1 MKLGNAVL
9 TAENLVA
16 GYGEHAVCGPLDV
29 EVFSGQVLGMV
40 GENGAGKSTLLRTMI
55 GAQAAIEGDAHVLGL
70 MPDDRSALFR
80 SRVSVLLDEDAYFD
94 SLTVREHLSLVARGH
109 GLANPDAAVEGE
121 IDFFELRTVADAFPD
136 QLSSGQR
143 RKLLLASAF
152 IRPFDLL
159 VLDEPEQRLDTR
171 MRGLLAQRIA
181 KTAKKSAAVV
191 MVTHDAD
198 VAQAA
203 CSRAVIVDDGGA
215 RVVSTDEAVARIRR

>member
-9 TAENLVA
+9 TAENLIA
-16 GYGEHAVCGPLDV
+16 GYGDHAVCGPLDV

-80 SRVSVLLDEDAYFD
+80 SKVSVLLDEDAYFD

-109 GLANPDAAVEGE
+109 GLDNPDAAVEGE
-121 IDFFELRTVADAFPD
+121 IDFFELQLVADAFPD

-152 IRPFDLL
+152 IRPFELL
-159 VLDEPEQRLDTR
+159 ILDEPEQRLDTR

-181 KTAKKSAAVV
+181 RTAKKNVAVV

-203 CSRAVIVDDGGA
+203 CTRGVIVDDGAA
-215 RVVSTDEAVARIRR
+215 RVVGTDEAVARIRR

>member
-1 MKLGNAVL
+1 MKLGTAVL

-16 GYGEHAVCGPLDV
+16 GYGEQAICGPPDV
-29 EVFSGQVLGMV
+29 EVFPRQVLGMV

-55 GAQAAIEGDAHVLGL
+55 GAQAPIEGDARVLGL

-80 SRVSVLLDEDAYFD
+80 SKVSVLLDEDAYFD

-109 GLANPDAAVEGE
+109 GVANPEGSVESE
-121 IDFFELRTVADAFPD
+121 IEFFELRTVADAFPD

-152 IRPFDLL
+152 IRPFELL

-181 KTAKKSAAVV
+181 KTAKEDAAVV

-198 VAQAA
+198 VAKAA
-203 CSRAVIVDDGGA
+203 CTRAVIVDDGGA
-215 RVVSTDEAVARIRR
+215 RVVGTDEAVARIRR

>member
-1 MKLGNAVL
+1 MKLGKAVL

-55 GAQAAIEGDAHVLGL
+55 GAQAAIEGDAQVLGL

-80 SRVSVLLDEDAYFD
+80 SKVSVLLDEDAYFD

-109 GLANPDAAVEGE
+109 GLPNPDAAVEDE

-152 IRPFDLL
+152 IRPFELL

-181 KTAKKSAAVV
+181 RTAKKNAAVV

-198 VAQAA
+198 VAQVA
-203 CSRAVIVDDGGA
+203 CTRAVIVDDGGA
-215 RVVSTDEAVARIRR
+215 QVVGTDEAVARIRR

>member
-1 MKLGNAVL
+1 
-9 TAENLVA
+9 
-16 GYGEHAVCGPLDV
+16 
-29 EVFSGQVLGMV
+29 
-40 GENGAGKSTLLRTMI
+40 MI
-55 GAQAAIEGDAHVLGL
+55 GAQAAIDGDAHVLGL

-80 SRVSVLLDEDAYFD
+80 SKVSVLLDEDAYFD

-121 IDFFELRTVADAFPD
+121 IDFFELQTVADAFPD

-152 IRPFDLL
+152 VRPFELL

-181 KTAKKSAAVV
+181 RTAKKSAAVAHRRRTMRTSPKRRV
-191 MVTHDAD
+191 P
-198 VAQAA
+198 AA
-203 CSRAVIVDDGGA
+203 VVDDGGA

>member
-1 MKLGNAVL
+1 MKPGSAVL
-9 TAENLVA
+9 TAANLVA

-29 EVFSGQVLGMV
+29 QVLAGQVLGVV
-40 GENGAGKSTLLRTMI
+40 GENGAGKSTMLRTMI
-55 GAQAAIEGDAHVLGL
+55 GAQTPLSGEAHVLGL

-80 SRVSVLLDEDAYFD
+80 SKVSVLLDEDAYFD
-94 SLTVREHLSLVARGH
+94 SLTIREHLSLVARGH
-109 GLANPDAAVEGE
+109 GLATPDAAVESE
-121 IDFFELRTVADAFPD
+121 IGFFELQPVADAFPD

-152 IRPFDLL
+152 IRPFELL

-181 KTAKKSAAVV
+181 RTAKKNAAVV
-191 MVTHDAD
+191 MVTHDAE

-203 CSRAVIVDDGGA
+203 CTRAVIVDDGGA
-215 RVVSTDEAVARIRR
+215 RVVGTDEAVARIRR

>member
-16 GYGEHAVCGPLDV
+16 GYGDHAVCGPLDV
-29 EVFSGQVLGMV
+29 ELFSGQVLGMV

-80 SRVSVLLDEDAYFD
+80 SKVSVLLDEDAYFD

-109 GLANPDAAVEGE
+109 GVANPDAAVQGE
-121 IDFFELRTVADAFPD
+121 IDFFELQTVADAFPD

-152 IRPFDLL
+152 IRPFELL

-171 MRGLLAQRIA
+171 MRGLLARRIA
-181 KTAKKSAAVV
+181 LTAKKSGAVL

-203 CSRAVIVDDGGA
+203 CTRAVIVDDGGA
-215 RVVSTDEAVARIRR
+215 RVVTTDEAVARIRR

>member
-1 MKLGNAVL
+1 MKLGKAVL

-55 GAQAAIEGDAHVLGL
+55 GAQAAIEGDAQVLGL

-80 SRVSVLLDEDAYFD
+80 SKVSVLLDEDAYFD

-109 GLANPDAAVEGE
+109 GLPNPDAAVEGE

-152 IRPFDLL
+152 IRPFELL

-181 KTAKKSAAVV
+181 RTAKKNAAVV

-198 VAQAA
+198 VAQVA
-203 CSRAVIVDDGGA
+203 CTRAVIVDDGGA
-215 RVVSTDEAVARIRR
+215 RVVGTDEAVARIRR

>member
-16 GYGEHAVCGPLDV
+16 GYGEQAVCGPLDV

-80 SRVSVLLDEDAYFD
+80 SKVSVLLDEDAYFD

-215 RVVSTDEAVARIRR
+215 RVVGTDEAVARIRR

>member
-16 GYGEHAVCGPLDV
+16 GYGDHAVCGPLDV
-29 EVFSGQVLGMV
+29 ELFSGQVLGMV

-80 SRVSVLLDEDAYFD
+80 SKVSVLLDEDAYFD

-109 GLANPDAAVEGE
+109 GVANPDAAVQGE
-121 IDFFELRTVADAFPD
+121 IDFFELQTVADAFPD

-152 IRPFDLL
+152 IRPFELL

-171 MRGLLAQRIA
+171 MRGLLARRIA
-181 KTAKKSAAVV
+181 LTAKKSAAVL

-203 CSRAVIVDDGGA
+203 CTRAVIVDDGGA
-215 RVVSTDEAVARIRR
+215 RVVTTDEAVARIRR

>member
-80 SRVSVLLDEDAYFD
+80 SKVSVLLDEDAYFD
-94 SLTVREHLSLVARGH
+94 SLTVLEHLALVARGH

-121 IDFFELRTVADAFPD
+121 IDFFELHTVADAFPD

-203 CSRAVIVDDGGA
+203 CTRAVIVDDGGA

>member
-1 MKLGNAVL
+1 ML

>member
-1 MKLGNAVL
+1 MKLGSAVL

-29 EVFSGQVLGMV
+29 EVFAGQVLGMV

-80 SRVSVLLDEDAYFD
+80 SKVSVLLDEDAYFD

-109 GLANPDAAVEGE
+109 GLANPDGAVEEE
-121 IDFFELRTVADAFPD
+121 IGFFELQTAADAFPD

-152 IRPFDLL
+152 IRPFELL

-181 KTAKKSAAVV
+181 RTAKKSAAVV

-203 CSRAVIVDDGGA
+203 CTRAVIVDDGGA

>member
-1 MKLGNAVL
+1 MSPRTAVL

-29 EVFSGQVLGMV
+29 EVFPGQVLGMV

-55 GAQAAIEGDAHVLGL
+55 GAQAAVDGDSHVLGL
-70 MPDDRSALFR
+70 LPDDRSALFR
-80 SRVSVLLDEDAYFD
+80 RRVSVLLDEDAYFD

-109 GLANPDAAVEGE
+109 GLANPDKAVEGE
-121 IDFFELRTVADAFPD
+121 IDFFELHPVADAFPD

-181 KTAKKSAAVV
+181 RTAKAGAAVV
-191 MVTHDAD
+191 LVTHDAD
-198 VAQAA
+198 VARAS
-203 CSRAVIVDDGGA
+203 CTSAVIVDDGGA
-215 RVVSTDEAVARIRR
+215 RLVDTDAAVARIRQ